1 MYRFVTRGAL
11 GLAAVALIAMGINAA
26 EKEKVVT
33 TAGGHHHC
41 RVSKIEDM
49 KVQNS
54 AGEDIGKIKDL
65 VVDFTSGKIAYAAL
79 DFGGFLGVG
88 DKLFA
93 VPWNAF
99 SVQDRSP
106 QKPNEHV
113 LVLNVS
119 KDQLEKA
126 PGFDKNHWPDMA
138 NPNWSKDVDRYYT
151 PAGQAAIR

>member
-1 MYRFVTRGAL
+1 MYRSFTRAALAL
-11 GLAAVALIAMGINAA
+11 GITGLVALGINAA

-33 TAGGHHHC
+33 TASGHHHC

-65 VVDFTSGKIAYAAL
+65 VVDINSGKIVYAAL
-79 DFGGFLGVG
+79 DFGGFLGIG
-88 DKLFA
+88 DKYFA
-93 VPWNAF
+93 VPWNAMA
-99 SVQDRSP
+99 VHDT

-119 KDQLEKA
+119 KDRLKNA

-138 NPNWSKDVDRYYT
+138 NPDWSRDVDRYYT
-151 PAGQAAIR
+151 PEGNAQLTR